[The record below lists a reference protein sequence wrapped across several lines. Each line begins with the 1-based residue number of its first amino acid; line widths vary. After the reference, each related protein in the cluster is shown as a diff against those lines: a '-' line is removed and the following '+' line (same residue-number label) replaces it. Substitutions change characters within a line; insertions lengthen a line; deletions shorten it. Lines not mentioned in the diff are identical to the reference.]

1 MEIFLD
7 PTVWLGLA
15 TLILLE
21 LVLGIDNLVF
31 VAILAQ
37 KLPPSQRDKAVK
49 IGLVMAMLMRFGL
62 LSAISFLAAMQDPLF
77 EVMGHVF
84 SERDLIMLI
93 GGLFLLYKATG
104 EIHERL
110 EGKRHTEKKNAYKAT
125 FGLVIAQI
133 VVLDA
138 VFSLDAVITAVGM
151 SDHLEVMILAVA
163 ISIFMMICVSRPLIK
178 FVNNHPTI
186 VMLCLGF
193 LLMVGF
199 SLVAEGF
206 GIHIP
211 KGYLYAA
218 IGFSILI
225 ESMNQWTQ
233 AKLKKRYIDEPSD
246 MRERTADLVLRVLGA
261 RDSDESHTSQE
272 IGVLLHQ
279 ASKEDLLSDT
289 EKNLLRGVLNLSHR
303 PINTIMTPRVDLEWL
318 DIGEN
323 DEGVKSQVVETSRSQ
338 LLVGKDDIDSALGV
352 VHREDFI
359 PSLVL
364 NNRMPVVTKIMK
376 EPLFVHET
384 TTVLK
389 ALEIFKNNR
398 ADMAVVTD
406 EFGGVQ
412 GIVTHHDLLEAIA
425 GEFPESDDEKI
436 DLEIIVQDDGSY
448 IVDGKASIYDVQN
461 QTGLD
466 YEPSGNFATMAGFI
480 LHEFGRIP
488 KLDEELEWENWFMKT
503 LQMDGKRIGKI
514 LLYRKPAEDE

>member
-7 PTVWLGLA
+7 PTVWLGLL

-31 VAILAQ
+31 IAILAQ

-49 IGLVMAMLMRFGL
+49 IGLTLAMLMRFGL
-62 LSAISFLAAMQDPLF
+62 LASISWLAGLTQPFIDIF
-77 EVMGHVF
+77 GKNF
-84 SERDLIMLI
+84 SGRDIIMLV

-110 EGKRHTEKKNAYKAT
+110 EGKRHSDKKITYKAT
-125 FGLVIAQI
+125 FGMVITQI
-133 VVLDA
+133 IVLDA

-151 SDHLEVMILAVA
+151 SDHLPVMILAVTL
-163 ISIFMMICVSRPLIK
+163 SVFLMMSVSKPLVK

-199 SLVAEGF
+199 SLIAEGF

-225 ESMNQWTQ
+225 ESMNQFAQ
-233 AKLKKRYIDEPSD
+233 ARLKKRYSEPSD
-246 MRERTADLVLRVLGA
+246 MRERTADMVLRVLGA
-261 RDSDESHTSQE
+261 RDADDTQTSQE

-303 PINTIMTPRVDLEWL
+303 PINTIMTPRIDLEWL

-323 DEGVKSQVVETSRSQ
+323 EEGIKSQVVETSRSQ
-338 LLVGKDDIDSALGV
+338 LLVGKDDIDSALGII
-352 VHREDFI
+352 HREDFL

-364 NNRMPVVTKIMK
+364 NNRMPVITKIMK
-376 EPLFVHET
+376 EPLFIHET
-384 TTVLK
+384 TTVLR

-398 ADMAVVTD
+398 ADMAVITD

-436 DLEIIVQDDGSY
+436 DLEIIIQDDGSY

-480 LHEFGRIP
+480 LHEFGRMP
-488 KLDEELEWENWFMKT
+488 KLSEELEWHNWMMKI

-514 LLYRKPAEDE
+514 LLYKKPVEDE

>member
-7 PTVWLGLA
+7 PTIWIGLL

-31 VAILAQ
+31 IAILAQ

-49 IGLVMAMLMRFGL
+49 IGLALALLMRFIL
-62 LSAISFLAAMQDPLF
+62 LACISWLATLTDPLF
-77 EVMGHVF
+77 DVLGKTF
-84 SERDLIMLI
+84 SGRDLIMLF

-110 EGKRHTEKKNAYKAT
+110 EGKGHSVKKSVYKT
-125 FGLVIAQI
+125 SFGIVVAQI
-133 VVLDA
+133 IVLDA
-138 VFSLDAVITAVGM
+138 VFSLDSVITAVGM
-151 SDHLEVMILAVA
+151 SDHLEVMIAAVTIA
-163 ISIFMMICVSRPLIK
+163 MIAMLLVSKPLVK
-178 FVNNHPTI
+178 FVNQHPTI

-206 GIHIP
+206 GADIP

-225 ESMNQWTQ
+225 EVMNQFAQ
-233 AKLKKRYIDEPSD
+233 AKLKKRVAEPSD
-246 MRERTADLVLRVLGA
+246 LRERTADMVLRVLGA
-261 RDSDESHTSQE
+261 RDGDDTQTSQE
-272 IGVLLHQ
+272 IGVLLHE
-279 ASKEDLLSDT
+279 ASKEDLLSET

-323 DEGVKSQVVETSRSQ
+323 EEGIKSQIVDTSRSQ

-352 VHREDFI
+352 VHREDFL
-359 PSLVL
+359 PSLVV
-364 NNRMPVVTKIMK
+364 NNRMPSVSKIMQ
-376 EPLFVHET
+376 EPLFIHET

-398 ADMAVVTD
+398 ADMAVITD

-436 DLEIIVQDDGSY
+436 DLEIIVQDDGSF
-448 IVDGKASIYDVQN
+448 IIDGRASIFDVEN

-466 YEPSGNFATMAGFI
+466 YELDGKFATMAGFI
-480 LHEFGRIP
+480 LHEFERIP
-488 KLDEELEWENWFMKT
+488 SVGENLQWEQWTLKILE
-503 LQMDGKRIGKI
+503 MDGKRIGKI
-514 LLYRKPAEDE
+514 LMVKTETEE

>member
-7 PTVWLGLA
+7 PTVWLGLL
-15 TLILLE
+15 TLVLLE

-31 VAILAQ
+31 IAILAQ
-37 KLPPSQRDKAVK
+37 KLPPSQRDKAIKV
-49 IGLVMAMLMRFGL
+49 GLALAMLMRFAL
-62 LSAISFLAAMQDPLF
+62 LASISWLATLTDPF
-77 EVMGHVF
+77 IDVF
-84 SERDLIMLI
+84 GKTFSGRDLIMLI

-110 EGKRHTEKKNAYKAT
+110 EGKRHGEKNIAYKAT
-125 FGLVIAQI
+125 LGMVIAQI
-133 VVLDA
+133 IVLDA

-151 SDHLEVMILAVA
+151 SDHLEIMILAVA
-163 ISIFMMICVSRPLIK
+163 ISIVMMISVSKALVK
-178 FVNNHPTI
+178 FVNDHPTI

-206 GIHIP
+206 GLHIP

-233 AKLKKRYIDEPSD
+233 AKMKKRYTGEPSD

-261 RDSDESHTSQE
+261 RDADDSQTSQE

-323 DEGVKSQVVETSRSQ
+323 DEGIKTQIVETSRSQ

-352 VHREDFI
+352 VHREDFL
-359 PSLVL
+359 PTLVL
-364 NNRMPVVTKIMK
+364 HNRMPIVSKIMK
-376 EPLFVHET
+376 EPLFIHET

-398 ADMAVVTD
+398 ADMGVITD

-488 KLDEELEWENWFMKT
+488 KLDEELEWDNWFMKI

-514 LLYRKPAEDE
+514 LLYKKAQEEE

>member
-7 PTVWLGLA
+7 PTVWLGLL

-31 VAILAQ
+31 IAILAQ
-37 KLPPSQRDKAVK
+37 KLPPSQRDKAIK
-49 IGLVMAMLMRFGL
+49 IGLALAMLMRFAL
-62 LSAISFLAAMQDPLF
+62 LASISWLATLTDPF
-77 EVMGHVF
+77 IDVF
-84 SERDLIMLI
+84 GKTFSGRDLIMLV

-110 EGKRHTEKKNAYKAT
+110 EGKRHGEKNIAYKAT
-125 FGLVIAQI
+125 FGMVIAQI
-133 VVLDA
+133 IVLDA

-151 SDHLEVMILAVA
+151 SDHLEIMILAVA
-163 ISIFMMICVSRPLIK
+163 ISILMMISVSKALVK

-206 GIHIP
+206 GLHIP

-233 AKLKKRYIDEPSD
+233 VKLKKRYTGEPSD

-261 RDSDESHTSQE
+261 RDSDETQTSQE

-303 PINTIMTPRVDLEWL
+303 PINTIMTPRIDVEWL

-323 DEGVKSQVVETSRSQ
+323 DEGIKNQIVETSRSQ

-352 VHREDFI
+352 VHREDFL

-364 NNRMPVVTKIMK
+364 HNRMPLVTKIMK

-398 ADMAVVTD
+398 ADMAVITD

-488 KLDEELEWENWFMKT
+488 KLDEELEWNNWFMKA